1 MATIGLYGIMAF
13 AASSRTREI
22 GVRMALGADRRNL
35 LLLILRQGAWQ
46 LGIGLAVGLG
56 LAALLSRA
64 LGILL
69 FNVRPWDP
77 TIFAAVVAALAMA
90 GLVACLIPASRAT
103 RTDPVDAL
111 RYD

>member
-1 MATIGLYGIMAF
+1 
-13 AASSRTREI
+13 
-22 GVRMALGADRRNL
+22 MALGADRRNV

-46 LGIGLAVGLG
+46 IGIGLAVGLG

-77 TIFAAVVAALAMA
+77 SIFATVVMALALA
-90 GLVACLIPASRAT
+90 GLVACLIPATRAT